1 MIKSEKI
8 DKFDVNSI
16 AENSSNG
23 YILEVDLMNC
33 MNCIMIIHKLQKNV
47 KLVTIC
53 CQNIVVIL
61 LKNMK

>member
-1 MIKSEKI
+1 MVKSEKI

-16 AENSSNG
+16 AANSSNG

-33 MNCIMIIHKLQKNV
+33 INDIMIIHQLQKNV
-47 KLVTIC
+47 KLVIIC

-61 LKNMK
+61 LKNME